1 MTPKD
6 VSRHLKVVSHPHL
19 ISSHLILILI
29 PIFFFNF
36 QVKAATYSSILNALY
51 SFQQVANDA
60 LQLRKDW
67 ALLFKNFEVSN
78 CNG

>member
-1 MTPKD
+1 MTPKV

-19 ISSHLILILI
+19 ILILILIPI

-36 QVKAATYSSILNALY
+36 QVKVATYSSILNALY
-51 SFQQVANDA
+51 SFQQVANNA